1 MTTIAYRDGIMAGD
15 SRAWS
20 GDKHPIGSKTK
31 VYQVNGFLV
40 GISSSKVGETTCF
53 LNFLKTH
60 LGVKSI
66 YDPEDHFKCPTTID
80 ADREYGV
87 QALVVDKDGSAYYWD
102 DGQAFSGPLR
112 ADYYAIG
119 SGEQTALAAMVLGK
133 SAAEAVELAIQLD
146 PWTGGEVET
155 VSHD

>member
-1 MTTIAYRDGIMAGD
+1 MTTIAYRDGVMAGD

-31 VYQVNGFLV
+31 VYKIGKLLV
-40 GISSSKVGETTCF
+40 GISSSKVGEPTSF
-53 LNFLKTH
+53 LNLLKEH
-60 LGVKSI
+60 LNTDGLF
-66 YDPEDHFKCPTTID
+66 DPVMVE

-87 QALVVDKDGSAYYWD
+87 QALVVDENGAAYYWD
-102 DGQAFSGPLR
+102 DGQAFSGPLT

-133 SAAEAVELAIQLD
+133 NAVEAVELAIQLD
-146 PWTGGEVET
+146 PWTGGEVRT
-155 VSHD
+155 VRHD